1 MAGKGAA
8 LAMIL
13 SARDEGVAGV
23 LSGVEKQVS
32 GFGETLKGAFASLGA
47 LGIVEGITSGIG
59 SIVGS
64 AVEAAD
70 ATGRLQAQLGLTA
83 EQAAELGQVAQNVFR
98 GGFGESAGEVNA
110 ALATVRQNL
119 GDIGTEAAQSA
130 TEAALTLK
138 DLFGAA
144 ETESTRTVSVM
155 MKNFDGLSQTQAF
168 DLITAGFQQ
177 GGDYSG
183 ELLDTLREYSPQF
196 AKMGMS
202 AEQMM
207 GVLISGAQAGAF
219 NLDKVG
225 DAVKEFAIRSID
237 GSKATKEGFAAIG
250 LDADQMAAKIAQ
262 GGKSS
267 EQAFQATIA
276 GLAAMEDP
284 VKRNAAGVALFGT
297 QWEDIGPKVVE
308 AMAAGM
314 NGVQGFEGAT
324 SRAATASFG
333 LAGQWESMKR
343 QVVGLLVDGITPL
356 MPAITGFVSAGVAGI
371 TSMLGPI
378 REISSA
384 LFELAAGGDN
394 WGAAGEMLA
403 NFLPEDAV
411 IGILGMVANIGS
423 MFDAVFA
430 GDIPGILEAAMGLI
444 DGFGA
449 TIAGL
454 VESWASS
461 FASWVDGADTEMTGQ
476 LGEMMTNLMGWIQ
489 SGSAAIIE
497 RLAMWAGAFVDWVA
511 PKIPPLLAALGA
523 LLVEVGTWIVTIGA
537 PLVISKLL
545 EWGAAF
551 VAWVAPRIGPL
562 LAALGGLLLAL
573 GGWLLG
579 TALPAI
585 VSQLLQWGAAFVEWV
600 APMIPELLLALA
612 GLLVQLTLW
621 IGQQVAGIGVALAA
635 WGVAFIAW
643 VATDVIPALPGALA
657 GILSALTGWIGG
669 AVGAIREGARGIGQA
684 IIDGISAGISA
695 GVGAIQSAAANAANS
710 ALSAAK
716 AALGIE
722 SPSRRFNME
731 VGQEMMRGAIGGINV
746 QRPALMAATKAAM
759 VPAVKAAAEVVSS
772 LSQQAMAMAEA
783 ARQQAEAASKATN
796 ISDFLDSVSGLEDVF
811 GRGMSL
817 PAPIFGPRSDEMG
830 WHGDRPLPSPIFRPV
845 TGVSD
850 RPTAIFQPQPVVNLT
865 VQGSLVHEREL
876 DRLIGNGLFNTLRR
890 DGVGLGV
897 R

>member
-1 MAGKGAA
+1 MANGAE

-13 SARDEGVAGV
+13 RAKDENTQTVFSGVAKEAQGMVAGV
-23 LSGVEKQVS
+23 KSALSGLVAID
-32 GFGETLKGAFASLGA
+32 LASS
-47 LGIVEGITSGIG
+47 IKDGIG
-59 SIVGS
+59 AIFGG
-64 AVEAAD
+64 AIEAAD
-70 ATGRLQAQLGLTA
+70 GVGRLQAELGLTRQQA
-83 EQAAELGQVAQNVFR
+83 EDLGSVATAVFR
-98 GGFGESAGEVNA
+98 DGFGGSAGEVNA
-110 ALATVRQNL
+110 AVATVRQNL

-155 MKNFDGLSQTQAF
+155 LKNFDGLSQTDAF
-168 DLITAGFQQ
+168 DLITAGFQK
-177 GGDYSG
+177 GGNYSD

-196 AKMGMS
+196 ASMGMS

-207 GVLISGAQAGAF
+207 GVLIAGAQAGAF

-225 DAVKEFAIRSID
+225 DAVKEFNIRAKD
-237 GSKATKEGFAAIG
+237 GSKATAEGFAAIG
-250 LDADQMAAKIAQ
+250 LDAAKMGADIAA
-262 GGKSS
+262 GGEKG
-267 EQAFQATIA
+267 QRAFQATIA

-297 QWEDIGPKVVE
+297 QWEDLESQVIT

-314 NGVQGFEGAT
+314 QGVEGFRGSTAAAASASAGIGVQ
-324 SRAATASFG
+324 
-333 LAGQWESMKR
+333 WETLKR
-343 QVVGLLVDGITPL
+343 QAMGLLIDGIKPL
-356 MPAITGFVSAGVAGI
+356 MPGFMALASGAISSLQ
-371 TSMLGPI
+371 SMLGPI
-378 REISSA
+378 RKIGYA
-384 LFELAAGGDN
+384 LGELFTGSGDAASILEQFMPADV
-394 WGAAGEMLA
+394 AASIADLVYGLGET
-403 NFLPEDAV
+403 FRAV
-411 IGILGMVANIGS
+411 M
-423 MFDAVFA
+423 D
-430 GDIPGILEAAMGLI
+430 GDIS
-444 DGFGA
+444 GA
-449 TIAGL
+449 IAGAQGVL
-454 VESWASS
+454 EDFGSFIASAVEGWASA
-461 FASWVDGADTEMTGQ
+461 FAAWVDGADTEMSGQ
-476 LGEMMTNLMGWIQ
+476 LGEMITGLMGWIQ
-489 SGSAAIIE
+489 TSATAIVE
-497 RLAMWAGAFVDWVA
+497 RLAIWAGAFVDWVA
-511 PKIPPLLAALGA
+511 PKIPPLLAALGG
-523 LLVEVGTWIVTIGA
+523 LLAELLGWVLTVGLPQLLST
-537 PLVISKLL
+537 LVQ
-545 EWGAAF
+545 WGLAF
-551 VAWVAPRIGPL
+551 VDWVAPRIGPL

-573 GGWLLG
+573 GGWIIG

-585 VSQLLQWGAAFVEWV
+585 VSQLLQWGDAFTAWV
-600 APMIPELLLALA
+600 MPRIPELLLALA

-669 AVGAIREGARGIGQA
+669 AVGAIRDGARGIGQA

-817 PAPIFGPRSDEMG
+817 PTPIFGPRSDEMG

-890 DGVGLGV
+890 DGSGLGV